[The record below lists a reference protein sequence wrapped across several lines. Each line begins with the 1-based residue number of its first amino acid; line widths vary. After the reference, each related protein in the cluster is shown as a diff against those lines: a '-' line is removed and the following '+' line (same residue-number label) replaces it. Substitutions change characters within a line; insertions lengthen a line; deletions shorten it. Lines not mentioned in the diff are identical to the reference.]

1 MLKKEQLEKLL
12 ERCMASSCDFAEI
25 FEEEGTTESLSMLN
39 GKLEDTNVL
48 IRAGIGIRLY
58 KGVQSVYGYTN
69 ETNEESLNALVDD
82 LRGGFG
88 IESKSVSI
96 SLVEETH
103 ENLHPIKENPVEA
116 SLESKVALMV
126 RASDAAKAY
135 SDKIQKVSVG
145 LASVC
150 QNVQIS
156 NSEGRLVHDTRIRC
170 RMSVSSF
177 AQDGQNLQSGY
188 EAPGASKGLE
198 FFEERT
204 PESIGQEASRIALV
218 LLEAKDCPS
227 GKMPVI
233 IDNGFGGVI
242 FHEACG
248 HALEA
253 SSVSKNQ
260 SVFCN
265 KLGQKSQVI
274 KLQLLMMAQFQ
285 MRGAHKTSMMR
296 EIPNKNVY

>member
-69 ETNEESLNALVDD
+69 ETSEESLNALVDD

-116 SLESKVALMV
+116 SLESKVALML
-126 RASDAAKAY
+126 RANDAAKAY
-135 SDKIQKVSVG
+135 SDKIQKVSVA

-188 EAPGASKGLE
+188 EAQVQVKDLNFLKKE
-198 FFEERT
+198 L
-204 PESIGQEASRIALV
+204 QN
-218 LLEAKDCPS
+218 LLDK
-227 GKMPVI
+227 KQV
-233 IDNGFGGVI
+233 
-242 FHEACG
+242 
-248 HALEA
+248 
-253 SSVSKNQ
+253 VS
-260 SVFCN
+260 
-265 KLGQKSQVI
+265 
-274 KLQLLMMAQFQ
+274 
-285 MRGAHKTSMMR
+285 H
-296 EIPNKNVY
+296 

>member
-103 ENLHPIKENPVEA
+103 ENLHPIKENPVKA
-116 SLESKVALMV
+116 SLESKVALML
-126 RASDAAKAY
+126 RANDAAKAY
-135 SDKIQKVSVG
+135 SDKIQKVSEYAFAAFIWSSACVTSDTSQVQT
-145 LASVC
+145 LAKPYQPFCS
-150 QNVQIS
+150 S
-156 NSEGRLVHDTRIRC
+156 NSGC
-170 RMSVSSF
+170 
-177 AQDGQNLQSGY
+177 
-188 EAPGASKGLE
+188 
-198 FFEERT
+198 
-204 PESIGQEASRIALV
+204 
-218 LLEAKDCPS
+218 
-227 GKMPVI
+227 
-233 IDNGFGGVI
+233 I
-242 FHEACG
+242 F
-248 HALEA
+248 
-253 SSVSKNQ
+253 K
-260 SVFCN
+260 
-265 KLGQKSQVI
+265 
-274 KLQLLMMAQFQ
+274 
-285 MRGAHKTSMMR
+285 
-296 EIPNKNVY
+296 